1 MKIGLEK
8 INTHKRVI
16 VEALLDSGVMRLVI
30 SLEFARKQK
39 FILKKIER
47 LIYVRNVNGF
57 LNKKDLLSI

>member
-1 MKIGLEK
+1 M
-8 INTHKRVI
+8 I

-47 LIYVRNVNGF
+47 LIYMRNVNGF